1 MKQNKLI
8 VRDINVSLTK
18 INNEDF
24 ISLTDIARSKNSD
37 EPKDVVKNWLRNKN
51 TVEFLGLWETINNE
65 NFKGVE
71 FDTFKNEAGSNS
83 FTLSP
88 TKWIKETNAIGIFT
102 KVGKNGGTFAHID
115 IAFEFASWIS
125 AEFKLFLIKEFQR
138 LKNDEIHRDQIG
150 WDLKRGIAKINYKI
164 HKDAIKHNLMP
175 NKLNSSQISF
185 VYANEADIL
194 NMALFGMTAKEWRT
208 KNPKLE
214 GNIRDYSSVEQLVVL
229 SNMESMNAELIKNNI
244 PQKQR
249 LEILNNM
256 AISQL
261 ESINN
266 INSVKKLE
274 KK

>member
-8 VRDINVSLTK
+8 VQDINVTLTK

-88 TKWIKETNAIGIFT
+88 TKWIKATSAIGIYS
-102 KVGKNGGTFAHID
+102 KAGKNGGTFAHVD

-138 LKNDEIHRDQIG
+138 LKNDESQREQIG
-150 WDLKRGIAKINYKI
+150 WDLKRSIAKINYKI
-164 HKDAIKHNLMP
+164 HTDAIKENLIP
-175 NKLNSSQISF
+175 NQLTPNQISF

-194 NMALFGMTAKEWRT
+194 NVALFGMTAKQWRDD
-208 KNPKLE
+208 NPKLE

-244 PQKQR
+244 PQEKR
-249 LEILNNM
+249 LQVLNTM

-261 ESINN
+261 KSISN
-266 INSVKKLE
+266 INSIQKLE
-274 KK
+274 NN

>member
-1 MKQNKLI
+1 MKQNKII
-8 VRDINVSLTK
+8 VQNIDITLTK

-51 TVEFLGLWETINNE
+51 TIEFLGLWETINNDS
-65 NFKGVE
+65 FKGVE
-71 FDTFKNEAGSNS
+71 FDTFKNQAGSNS

-88 TKWIKETNAIGIFT
+88 TKWCESTNAIGLKT
-102 KVGKNGGTFAHID
+102 KAGRHGGTFAHVD

-138 LKNDEIHRDQIG
+138 LKNNEIQKEQIA
-150 WDLKRGIAKINYKI
+150 WNLSRNLSKINYKI
-164 HKDAIKHNLMP
+164 HTDAIKNNLIP
-175 NKLNSSQISF
+175 NKLTSNQISF

-194 NMALFGMTAKEWRT
+194 NVALFGITAKQYRD
-208 KNPKLE
+208 NNSKLE
-214 GNIRDYSSVEQLVVL
+214 GNIRDYASVEQLVVL

-244 PQKQR
+244 PQDKR
-249 LEILNNM
+249 LQILNDM

-261 ESINN
+261 KSISNLN
-266 INSVKKLE
+266 ITKQLE
-274 KK
+274 KN